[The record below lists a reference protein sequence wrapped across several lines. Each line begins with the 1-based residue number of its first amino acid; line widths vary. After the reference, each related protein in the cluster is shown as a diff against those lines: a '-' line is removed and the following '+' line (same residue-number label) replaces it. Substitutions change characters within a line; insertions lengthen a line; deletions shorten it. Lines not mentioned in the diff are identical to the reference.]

1 MHDAIFKSQRDLS
14 AATFERYAGE
24 IGLDVAQYRK
34 DLSSA
39 ELKARIDGD
48 LSQARSLNVTGT
60 PAFFVNGRFLSGAQP
75 VSAFTR
81 LIDEMLKKG

>member
-1 MHDAIFKSQRDLS
+1 
-14 AATFERYAGE
+14 
-24 IGLDVAQYRK
+24 
-34 DLSSA
+34 LSSA

-60 PAFFVNGRFLSGAQP
+60 PAFFINGRFLSGAQP

-81 LIDEMLKKG
+81 LIDEMLKKS